1 MTRPRI
7 LIVLLALPLAAVAC
21 GKKGPPLPPLVRLP
35 AAPAAL
41 KADRRGTAVDV
52 QFQLPSANADGSRPA
67 NIQRVDVYAL
77 SAPAVASENV
87 VMKDGVRV
95 GSVDVKSPRDPNVT
109 VDPDEPDSDIEALEG
124 PGLDQGAVAH
134 VRELLT
140 APMLAGGTATARTYV
155 AVGITTRGRRGL
167 LSGAVAVPLAPAPP
181 APEQPAV
188 TYDET
193 VVTVTW
199 PELGPGLAYAVY
211 DVSPPPPDAT
221 PEDAA
226 ARTPER
232 RVSTEPVTST
242 TFADSRITWNVER
255 CYTVRAITL
264 LDGLSVEGDAAPPR
278 CVTLKDTF
286 PPAAPTGVTAVASE
300 GAISLIW
307 TPSPSADLAGYR
319 VLRAEAP
326 GATPAAI
333 SSELLSQTTYSDA
346 VRAGVRY
353 TYAVQAVDSAGNV
366 SEPSAPVEE
375 TAR

>member
-1 MTRPRI
+1 MRRPTI
-7 LIVLLALPLAAVAC
+7 LAVLLALPLAAC
-21 GKKGPPLPPLVRLP
+21 GKKGPPLPPFVRLP
-35 AAPAAL
+35 SAPADV
-41 KADRRGTAVDV
+41 KAERRGTAVDV
-52 QFQLPSANADGSRPA
+52 QFVLPSANADGSRPA
-67 NIQRVDVYAL
+67 NIQRVEVYAL
-77 SAPAVASENV
+77 SGPAAASENV
-87 VMKDGVRV
+87 VMKDGVRI

-140 APMLAGGTATARTYV
+140 APMLVGGTAVARTYV
-155 AVGITTRGRRGL
+155 GVGITTRGRRGL
-167 LSGAVAVPLAPAPP
+167 LSGAVAIPLSPAPP
-181 APEQPAV
+181 APGQPAV

-193 VVTVTW
+193 VVTITW
-199 PELGPGLAYAVY
+199 PEVEPGLAYAVY
-211 DVSPPPPDAT
+211 DVSPPPDAK

-226 ARTPER
+226 ARAPER
-232 RVSTEPVTST
+232 RVSTEPVTAT
-242 TFADSRITWNVER
+242 TFADPRITWNVER
-255 CYTVRAITL
+255 CYTVRAVKL
-264 LDGLSVEGDAAPPR
+264 VDRLSVEGDAAPPR

-286 PPAAPTGVTAVASE
+286 PPAAPSGVTAVASE

-326 GATPAAI
+326 ATTPAAI
-333 SSELLSQTTYSDA
+333 TSGLLSQTTYSDA
-346 VRAGVRY
+346 ARAGVRY